1 MSKRK
6 VLIPLDGSEFSRQI
20 VRVVRTFFDPKD
32 VHLILFRAAFPP
44 TIAPDVSPQDALA
57 GTMQVAGSYEAY
69 NRALEAEFSD
79 ASKERE
85 SLRTAL
91 MDALRVDAERL
102 QQEGYK
108 VDVEVHF
115 GDAAQRII
123 DFVNDEDID
132 LVAMATHGRSG
143 IGRLV
148 LGSVAERVLR
158 GVTVPVLLMRS
169 VSEPHAQRAPGDELA
184 MSLGTGAQLRIAV
197 ATDGSTLAQ
206 QAIPVALDLAQ
217 TLNAKLT
224 VLAIASD
231 RDPAS
236 KAQRLMEQVHAMV
249 AHLEPRPPIV
259 PLVGFAD
266 EVLLE
271 WLSSEPTDLLIMG
284 PFHDRGAI
292 AATAI
297 GQTAQQVVQ
306 HAPTSVWMVKG
317 HRKRLRR
324 ILACV
329 AVDDTVVV
337 DVAVQL
343 ARATDA
349 DLTVL
354 HVVPPS
360 AASYL
365 SPMAGDEPLSAS
377 LSLEEV
383 MAQGTHLSTLLHGW
397 SAQLERQG
405 MSQDVLMLERGTVP
419 ESILRTAHD
428 GHYDLVIVG
437 SQSGPGHFLGS
448 VANGVVRFSEVPV
461 LLVRTRVI

>member
-44 TIAPDVSPQDALA
+44 SITPEVSPQDALA
-57 GTMQVAGSYEAY
+57 GTMQLAGSHEAY
-69 NRALEAEFSD
+69 NRALEAEFSE

-91 MDALRVDAERL
+91 LDALRVDAERL
-102 QQEGYK
+102 QQEGYA

-123 DFVNDEDID
+123 DFVNDENVD

-169 VSEPHAQRAPGDELA
+169 MGGPSAQRAPGDELA
-184 MSLGTGAQLRIAV
+184 ISLGTGAQLRIAV

-206 QAIPVALDLAQ
+206 QAIPVALDLAES
-217 TLNAKLT
+217 LNASLT
-224 VLAIASD
+224 VLAVASD
-231 RDPAS
+231 RDPAA
-236 KAQRLMEQVHAMV
+236 KAQRLMEQVHALV
-249 AHLEPRPPIV
+249 AHLDPRPPIV
-259 PLVGFAD
+259 PLVGYAD
-266 EVLLE
+266 EVLLQ
-271 WLSSEPTDLLIMG
+271 WLSQEPTDLLIMG
-284 PFHDRGAI
+284 PFHDRGAM

-297 GQTAQQVVQ
+297 GSTAQRVVR
-306 HAPTSVWMVKG
+306 HAPTSVWIVKG

-337 DVAVQL
+337 DVAAQL

-349 DLTVL
+349 ELTVL

-365 SPMAGDEPLSAS
+365 SPQAGDES
-377 LSLEEV
+377 LSTPLALEEV
-383 MAQGTHLSTLLHGW
+383 MAQGTHLSNLLHGW
-397 SAQLERQG
+397 SAQLQREG
-405 MSQDVLMLERGTVP
+405 LSQDVLMLERGTVP
-419 ESILRTAHD
+419 ETILHTAHD

-437 SQSGPGHFLGS
+437 SQSGPGHFLGT
-448 VANGVVRFSEVPV
+448 VANGVVRFAEVPV
-461 LLVRTRVI
+461 LVVRTRAV